1 MKKNVFKCAPLGH
14 GFVESIAPDTLEP
27 VETVSGCV
35 FCGHSVA
42 VTIVAGKVTESLVTL
57 SNVLKGR

>member
-42 VTIVAGKVTESLVTL
+42 VTIVAGKVTELL
-57 SNVLKGR
+57 SSIKS